1 MAHEI
6 EVRAANIVSAVGL
19 VLLLVR
25 PKLAPTTP
33 ASGSLGRESIETGV
47 ASEGVSNP
55 QPLLERQRLVH
66 AARLGASPSQNRA
79 ELEALYSQAATLA
92 AGVAGQTVNPA
103 AQPQSKEFQPSQPVQ
118 LHRTM

>member
-25 PKLAPTTP
+25 PKLAQTTP
-33 ASGSLGRESIETGV
+33 ASGSRGRESIETGV

-103 AQPQSKEFQPSQPVQ
+103 AQPQSQELQQSQPVQ
-118 LHRTM
+118 PHRTM